1 MHPATSP
8 STFVL
13 SPACPS
19 AKALCMYFT
28 HGLHQPV
35 SIHTVDAIV
44 LCPSP
49 KKSLAV

>member
-1 MHPATSP
+1 MHPATP
-8 STFVL
+8 PPICVL
-13 SPACPS
+13 SPACSS
-19 AKALCMYFT
+19 AKALCMRFT

-35 SIHTVDAIV
+35 PIHTLDATV